1 MAENFNPSGVEIE
14 KAELISYDGKTRTDI
29 GSGNYIY
36 GWSISQSMNAVAYSG
51 TIDILDTSGILE
63 GMPIRGEESLNLWLV
78 GLDMQTQVKISARIH
93 KVSDIKPKSNSGGAT
108 YTLHFISKQTFKA
121 STKSITR
128 SYLNRPSEMAR
139 EIFDDN
145 FASLDAGTKFDS
157 ELSKIPLPY
166 NATSYNIIKEGDTR
180 NEPLR
185 SFVVQPTD
193 NKAQII
199 VPDLSPTEA
208 MFFVA
213 SRSLSS
219 ESTSQS
225 YKFFETIENYYYCT
239 DEYFIKKANEKSGDI
254 LNLFFAPVVDLDAT
268 NVKAQINRIE
278 DFQVMSKGIDTS
290 TDIYSGA
297 YRSEVVEIDFVH
309 RRLTY
314 NKFNYDTD
322 AKYIDMNA
330 KVRSLDENPHT
341 AEFRKDTFTEA
352 NAKRFM
358 IFKDFASKGEPTSNI
373 QGDMRLTDIVHNRIS
388 YYHHLNNTQVVAN
401 MKGRLDIRPGM
412 IVNVDIKALDSV
424 DATMTLNES
433 LSGKYLVQSTSH
445 TMSEGTLYCGM
456 KMAKFDWSGQTQLAP
471 NETTDIA
478 DRGNRI

>member
-1 MAENFNPSGVEIE
+1 
-14 KAELISYDGKTRTDI
+14 
-29 GSGNYIY
+29 
-36 GWSISQSMNAVAYSG
+36 
-51 TIDILDTSGILE
+51 
-63 GMPIRGEESLNLWLV
+63 
-78 GLDMQTQVKISARIH
+78 
-93 KVSDIKPKSNSGGAT
+93 
-108 YTLHFISKQTFKA
+108 
-121 STKSITR
+121 
-128 SYLNRPSEMAR
+128 
-139 EIFDDN
+139 
-145 FASLDAGTKFDS
+145 
-157 ELSKIPLPY
+157 
-166 NATSYNIIKEGDTR
+166 
-180 NEPLR
+180 
-185 SFVVQPTD
+185 
-193 NKAQII
+193 
-199 VPDLSPTEA
+199 

-358 IFKDFASKGEPTSNI
+358 IFKDFASKGEPVSNI